1 MIKVAWNGNVTEE
14 RLRNFVFKNPILLLY
29 KGKDQ
34 DRPDGFYV
42 FAVTDLNE
50 VKQQMEY
57 DFWPRINP
65 LSNPRGFGPSGKA
78 LSRLLKIAIQ
88 KGNFVEVRFQKIK
101 VNEDKY
107 WANWYDF
114 MKGGLSSRKFG

>member
-114 MKGGLSSRKFG
+114 MKGGLSS